1 MNFEKKIKFTSEL
14 DRKLTMQCDF
24 SFQWKDQI
32 LEAAGRLGESAVG
45 FLLYSEEKMEV
56 IYYFPL
62 NADKSSEGKRS
73 LTMMGAKKTKDLWSV
88 REEINEPFVKEA
100 INLILSKPSV
110 TIDMILLKEGLM
122 RMRIRFHADLTSSVS
137 DALLSVI
144 KTSEGFFIDYF
155 GKSRGLLATLKEIS
169 ALVPLAG
176 IEFTMRPK
184 RSIFSE
190 STIVFSKPWI
200 RIRKYDS
207 GDFKLHHIYHFS
219 QEVENADSYELV
231 TISRGDHLYEAYTV
245 NPVIKYMVSE
255 AEKLNIFNDSIHR
268 YDGNVVTGRIWLPS
282 TFVPDYMKIIG
293 QARIKYPEWDLG
305 IQMTASI
312 DDIFAMSGE
321 NFSDNDTNEGST
333 EDKGTDL

>member
-1 MNFEKKIKFTSEL
+1 MTIEKNIKYTSEL

-24 SFQWKDQI
+24 SFQWKDPI
-32 LEAAGRLGESAVG
+32 LEAARRLDESAVG

-73 LTMMGAKKTKDLWSV
+73 LTLMGAKKTKDLWSV

-110 TIDMILLKEGLM
+110 TIDMILLKAGLM
-122 RMRIRFHADLTSSVS
+122 RMRIRFHADLTNSVS
-137 DALLSVI
+137 DALLSAI
-144 KTSEGFFIDYF
+144 KTSEGFSIDYF
-155 GKSRGLLATLKEIS
+155 GKSRGLLETLKEMS

-190 STIVFSKPWI
+190 STIVFSKQWI

-219 QEVENADSYELV
+219 EEVENEDRYELV
-231 TISRGDHLYEAYTV
+231 AISRRDHLYEAYTV

-282 TFVPDYMKIIG
+282 TFIPDYMKIIG
-293 QARIKYPEWDLG
+293 QARIKYPEWGLG

-321 NFSDNDTNEGST
+321 NFSDNGISGGITA
-333 EDKGTDL
+333 DKRSDL

>member
-1 MNFEKKIKFTSEL
+1 MTIEKNIKYTSEL

-24 SFQWKDQI
+24 SFQWKDPI
-32 LEAAGRLGESAVG
+32 LEAARRLEESAVG
-45 FLLYSEEKMEV
+45 FLLYGEEKMEV

-73 LTMMGAKKTKDLWSV
+73 LTLMGAKRTKDLWSV
-88 REEINEPFVKEA
+88 REEINEPFVKES

-110 TIDMILLKEGLM
+110 TIDMISLKEGLM
-122 RMRIRFHADLTSSVS
+122 RMRIRFHADLTNSVS

-144 KTSEGFFIDYF
+144 KTREGFSIDYF
-155 GKSRGLLATLKEIS
+155 GKSRGLLETLNEIS
-169 ALVPLAG
+169 AIVPLAG

-184 RSIFSE
+184 PSIFSE

-200 RIRKYDS
+200 RIRKYYS

-219 QEVENADSYELV
+219 QEVENADNYELV

-282 TFVPDYMKIIG
+282 TFVPDFMEIIG
-293 QARIKYPEWDLG
+293 QARIRYPEWGLG
-305 IQMTASI
+305 IQMAASI
-312 DDIFAMSGE
+312 GDIFAMSGE
-321 NFSDNDTNEGST
+321 NFTDNGIREGST
-333 EDKGTDL
+333 EDKGPDL

>member
-1 MNFEKKIKFTSEL
+1 MTIEKNMKYTSEI

-24 SFQWKDQI
+24 SFQWKDPI
-32 LEAAGRLGESAVG
+32 LEASRRLEESAVG
-45 FLLYSEEKMEV
+45 FLLYGEEKMEV

-73 LTMMGAKKTKDLWSV
+73 LTLMGAKKTKDLWSV
-88 REEINEPFVKEA
+88 RGEINEPFVKDA

-110 TIDMILLKEGLM
+110 TIDMISLKEGLM
-122 RMRIRFHADLTSSVS
+122 RMRIRFHADLTNSVS
-137 DALLSVI
+137 EALLSGI
-144 KTSEGFFIDYF
+144 KASEGFSIDYF
-155 GKSRGLLATLKEIS
+155 GKSRGLLETLNEIS

-184 RSIFSE
+184 QSIFSE
-190 STIVFSKPWI
+190 STEVFSKPWI

-219 QEVENADSYELV
+219 QEVENEDRYELV

-282 TFVPDYMKIIG
+282 TFVPDYMKILG
-293 QARIKYPEWDLG
+293 QARIKYPEWGIG
-305 IQMTASI
+305 IQMAASI
-312 DDIFAMSGE
+312 DDIFTMSGE
-321 NFSDNDTNEGST
+321 NFTDNGIGEGST
-333 EDKGTDL
+333 EGKGPDL

>member
-1 MNFEKKIKFTSEL
+1 MNIEKNIKYTSEL

-24 SFQWKDQI
+24 SFQWKDPI
-32 LEAAGRLGESAVG
+32 LESARRLEGSAVG
-45 FLLYSEEKMEV
+45 FLLYGEQRMEV

-62 NADKSSEGKRS
+62 NADKSSEGKRL
-73 LTMMGAKKTKDLWSV
+73 LTLMGAKKIKDLWSV

-110 TIDMILLKEGLM
+110 TIDMILLKEGLL
-122 RMRIRFHADLTSSVS
+122 RMRIRFHADMTNIVS
-137 DALLSVI
+137 DAMLSVI
-144 KTSEGFFIDYF
+144 KTTEGFSIDYF
-155 GKSRGLLATLKEIS
+155 GMSRGLLETLKEIS
-169 ALVPLAG
+169 AIVPLAG
-176 IEFTMRPK
+176 IEFTMRPN

-190 STIVFSKPWI
+190 NTMVFSKPWI

-219 QEVENADSYELV
+219 REVENEDRYELV
-231 TISRGDHLYEAYTV
+231 TISRADHLYEGYTV

-268 YDGNVVTGRIWLPS
+268 YDGNVFTGRIWLPS
-282 TFVPDYMKIIG
+282 TFIPDYMKIIG
-293 QARIKYPEWDLG
+293 QARLKYPEWGLG
-305 IQMTASI
+305 IQMTASL

-321 NFSDNDTNEGST
+321 NFSDSGISESGIENTRPD
-333 EDKGTDL
+333 